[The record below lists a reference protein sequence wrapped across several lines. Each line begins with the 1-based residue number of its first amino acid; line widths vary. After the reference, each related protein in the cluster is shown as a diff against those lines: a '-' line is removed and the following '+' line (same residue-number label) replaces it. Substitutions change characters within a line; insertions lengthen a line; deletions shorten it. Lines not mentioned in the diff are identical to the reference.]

1 MLCTDNTIQRCL
13 SLNKI
18 RDVYNA
24 DAPGT
29 RSSPGRP
36 SAAGVG
42 ARTNLGRESVATGPR
57 RGVQEQSSARTDE
70 EAQESS
76 FPTGQTTGSSEKD
89 IQMGP
94 NVLPCSCDFYTPHS
108 RFWSGFGICG

>member
-1 MLCTDNTIQRCL
+1 M
-13 SLNKI
+13 
-18 RDVYNA
+18 
-24 DAPGT
+24 
-29 RSSPGRP
+29 
-36 SAAGVG
+36 
-42 ARTNLGRESVATGPR
+42 ATGPR

-94 NVLPCSCDFYTPHS
+94 NVLPCSCDFYTPDT
-108 RFWSGFGICG
+108 RVSGQDSVFVVKSSGAAMRPF